1 MVLRRV
7 KKMLTSFNI
16 IANNEPRN
24 SITSLQDE
32 VSDAAGQHCTQLE
45 TELELTREKG
55 TRLEQTYGAVTLQ
68 RMVPAY
74 ASV

>member
-1 MVLRRV
+1 MVPGRV

-32 VSDAAGQHCTQLE
+32 VSDAAGHYCTQFE
-45 TELELTREKG
+45 MDLELTREKG
-55 TRLEQTYGAVTLQ
+55 TRLEQT
-68 RMVPAY
+68 
-74 ASV
+74 